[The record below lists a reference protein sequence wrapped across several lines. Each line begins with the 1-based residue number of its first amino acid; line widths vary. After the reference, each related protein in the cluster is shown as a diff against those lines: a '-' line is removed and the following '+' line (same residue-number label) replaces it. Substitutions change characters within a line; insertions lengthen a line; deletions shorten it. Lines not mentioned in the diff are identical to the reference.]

1 LVVTVSL
8 ATFYVLMADLG
19 TLIQIRERAYLELLD
34 LALLVIRKRPRPL
47 LLAAAGGIAPWALF
61 NSWLMA
67 DQERPPTLWL
77 LLYLLEAPWA
87 TAPLTVVLGGLMFGQ
102 VPGLR
107 AVLGRLARAL
117 PTLVFVHLVVR
128 SLLCLTIVLIRW
140 ISGRLWFA
148 SEVILLEQ
156 TTGFKALRRCGQLSS
171 GRSGEFFAHWLGQLG
186 FGLVFTLCF
195 WIGTGSALEALFHS
209 EVTWHRPLLADLGN
223 WRFQLGA
230 WIAIAF
236 FAVAR
241 FFIYIDQRI
250 RIEGWELRLRLQAA
264 GRDVAEGRS

>member
-1 LVVTVSL
+1 
-8 ATFYVLMADLG
+8 MADPG

-34 LALLVIRKRPRPL
+34 LALLVIRKRPWPL
-47 LLAAAGGIAPWALF
+47 LMAAAGGIAPWVIL
-61 NSWLMA
+61 NYWLMV
-67 DQERPPTLWL
+67 DKEKPPTLWPL
-77 LLYLLEAPWA
+77 LFLMEAPWA
-87 TAPLTVVLGGLMFGQ
+87 TAPLTIVLGDLMFGK

-107 AVLGRLARAL
+107 AVIGRLARAL
-117 PTLVFVHLVVR
+117 PTLVFVHLLVR

-156 TTGFKALRRCGQLSS
+156 TAGIKALRRCGQLTS
-171 GRSGEFFAHWLGQLG
+171 GRSGEFFAQWLGQLG

-195 WIGTGSALEALFHS
+195 WSGTGLAIEALFHN
-209 EVTWHRPLLADLGN
+209 EATWHRPLLADLGN